1 MKKDR
6 IAHLRERY
14 VSAKR
19 EYKEPYFDADEIDD
33 LLNSFEEQGDFS
45 LYEDVLALGL
55 RLHPGNTALQI
66 RRCRQFLLN
75 DEVDKALALIQQIGE
90 KGNQDLDLLEI
101 ECYATLENYTKV
113 VELTEA
119 LIDRKEDYLDFVF
132 EYILP
137 ILNDVEMFHAA
148 VDYAERGLHLFPQ
161 SVILKEELCF
171 ALENTED
178 FDRAIVICNELID
191 QKPYSFDEWF
201 SLGRLYA
208 YKGDFEHAIE
218 AFDFALTCD
227 DTVVELKLL
236 LAYCLSKNGNYERAL
251 EIGQEILPNKMH
263 KERVV
268 MLMAECYI
276 KMNDHAA
283 AYKLLRELVDEAPLT
298 VSTSVY
304 MQLMG
309 CCIEMERLEE
319 AYELLIQ
326 AHLLEP
332 DNPEILFMLSFM
344 PQDEN
349 GKEQFFAE
357 IYDLMEKI
365 IDEDDFLA
373 LDDPDVLLSK
383 KLEQLSDPG
392 ILTQA
397 LAKEYI
403 RNKDNSN

>member
-6 IAHLRERY
+6 IALLRERY
-14 VSAKR
+14 ISAKK

-33 LLNSFEEQGDFS
+33 LLNSFEELGDFS
-45 LYEDVLALGL
+45 LYGEVLALGL

-66 RRCRQFLLN
+66 RRCRQYLLN
-75 DEVDKALALIQQIGE
+75 DEVDKALTLIQQIGE
-90 KGNQDLDLLEI
+90 KGNQDLDILEI
-101 ECYATLENYTKV
+101 ECYATGENYAKV

-119 LIDRKEDYLDFVF
+119 LIDRKEDYLDLMF
-132 EYILP
+132 EYITP
-137 ILNDVEMFHAA
+137 ILNDVELFHAA
-148 VDYAERGLHLFPQ
+148 ADYAERGLRLFPK
-161 SVILKEELCF
+161 SLILKEELCI

-178 FDRAIVICNELID
+178 FDRAIVVCNELID
-191 QKPYSFDEWF
+191 LKPYSFDEWF
-201 SLGRLYA
+201 ALGRLYA
-208 YKGDFEHAIE
+208 YKGDYEHAIE

-227 DTVVELKLL
+227 DRVVELKLL

-251 EIGQEILPNKMH
+251 EICREDLTDEMF
-263 KERVV
+263 KERVI

-283 AYKLLRELVDEAPLT
+283 AYKLLRDRIDEAPLE
-298 VSTSVY
+298 VSSSVY

-326 AHLLEP
+326 AHLLKP
-332 DNPEILFMLSFM
+332 DDPEILFMLSFM
-344 PQDEN
+344 PED
-349 GKEQFFAE
+349 GKDKEQFFAE
-357 IYDLMEKI
+357 ICDMLEKI
-365 IDEDDFLA
+365 IEEDDLLA

-383 KLEQLSDPG
+383 KFEQLTDPR